1 MKPLNW
7 VTCLAIGL
15 TCAVVGCDKQAGYKP
30 AEQAKKESP
39 KKHDHGTK
47 GPHNGGLVELGDDE
61 YHAEIVVEHDSHSID
76 IYILGKDAKTAVP
89 VTQTE
94 ITLTPEG
101 KEALT
106 LKAAPQAGEG
116 DGKSSKFHLE
126 DDKIVHD
133 IIEAGFLH
141 GDLRVTVGETNF
153 VGHVDHHLDGKEHDH
168 DHDHPEKKAE
178 EKKPAES
185 K

>member
-1 MKPLNW
+1 MKSLNW

-15 TCAVVGCDKQAGYKP
+15 TCAVVGCDKPAGYKP
-30 AEQAKKESP
+30 AGEVKNESP
-39 KKHDHGTK
+39 AKKHDHGTT

-61 YHAEIVVEHDSHSID
+61 YHAEVVVDHDTHSVD
-76 IYILGKDAKTAVP
+76 VYILGKDAKTAVP
-89 VTQTE
+89 VSQTE

-101 KEALT
+101 KDALT
-106 LKAAPQAGEG
+106 LKAAPQAGDG

-126 DDKIVHD
+126 DDKFVHD
-133 IIEAGFLH
+133 VMDAGFLH

-153 VGHVDHHLDGKEHDH
+153 VGHVDVHLDGKDH
-168 DHDHPEKKAE
+168 DHDHGEKKAE
-178 EKKPAES
+178 EKKPEEA